1 MSEYLNF
8 SFSLQGH
15 VTNGRVNGN
24 LNLSRAL
31 GDLQYK
37 RNKDLTPG
45 EQVISGVPDLKT
57 ETLSAQ
63 DRFLVIACDGIW
75 NSMTSQQVVD
85 FVNERLDSG
94 LKADKICEEILD
106 HCLAPTK
113 DGDGNGCDNMTVV
126 IVLLNSVPTA
136 SSS

>member
-1 MSEYLNF
+1 M
-8 SFSLQGH
+8 
-15 VTNGRVNGN
+15 NGN

-37 RNKDLTPG
+37 RNKALTPG
-45 EQVISGVPDLKT
+45 EQVISGMPEIKT
-57 ETLSAQ
+57 ETLTAE

-85 FVNERLDSG
+85 FVNERLDTG
-94 LKADKICEEILD
+94 LKTEKICEEILD
-106 HCLAPTK
+106 ACLAPSK

-126 IVLLNSVPTA
+126 IVLLNSEPVA
-136 SSS
+136 S